1 MGFVNNFIKKK
12 YWVTVLVV
20 IAAVFGYKYVTDN
33 HMIDAYLFPTVKE
46 IILSFQENWKTMFI
60 NLWYSLQL
68 MIPSIVISLVLAL
81 GFGIWFGLSKSARE
95 ISYPIVYTVSVIPAI
110 LLSPFVLNLAPD
122 FRSASLFICVYC
134 NVWPTLFATIT
145 GVTTVDKRYLDNAA
159 TLELTKFE
167 SVTKVILPAALPS
180 IMSGF
185 VSSLRGSFLVLVYA
199 EMYGADYGMGYFVK
213 RASNF
218 GLFNDVWSGFIF
230 MVAVLVLIM
239 LMFEKIKDRMLK
251 WTMDV

>member
-1 MGFVNNFIKKK
+1 MEIINNFIKKK

-20 IAAVFGYKYVTDN
+20 LGVFFGYKYATDN
-33 HMIDAYLFPTVKE
+33 HLIDAYLFPTVEE
-46 IILSFQENWKTMFI
+46 IALSFQENWQDMFL

-68 MIPSIVISLVLAL
+68 MIPSILISVVLAL
-81 GFGIWFGLSKSARE
+81 GFGIWFGLSKTARE
-95 ISYPIVYTVSVIPAI
+95 ISYPITYTVSVIPAI
-110 LLSPFVLNLAPD
+110 LLSPFVLNLAPS
-122 FRSASLFICVYC
+122 FRAASLFICVYC

-159 TLELTKFE
+159 TLQLTKFE
-167 SVTKVILPAALPS
+167 KVTKVILPAALPS

-199 EMYGADYGMGYFVK
+199 EMYGAEYGMGYFVK
-213 RASNF
+213 RSANF

-230 MVAVLVLIM
+230 MVFILVLIM

>member
-1 MGFVNNFIKKK
+1 MKLVDNFIKKK

-20 IAAVFGYKYVTDN
+20 VAVFFGYKYATDN
-33 HMIDAYLFPTVKE
+33 HLIDAYLFPT
-46 IILSFQENWKTMFI
+46 IDQIGLSFQENWQTMFI

-110 LLSPFVLNLAPD
+110 LLSPFVLNLAPS
-122 FRSASLFICVYC
+122 FRAASLFICVYC

-145 GVTTVDKRYLDNAA
+145 GVTTVDKRYMDNAA
-159 TLELTKFE
+159 TLQLTKFE
-167 SVTKVILPAALPS
+167 KVTKVILPAAMPS

-199 EMYGADYGMGYFVK
+199 EMYGAEYGMGYFVK
-213 RASNF
+213 RSSNF
-218 GLFNDVWSGFIF
+218 GLFDDVWSGFIF
-230 MVAVLVLIM
+230 MVIVLVFIM
-239 LMFEKIKDRMLK
+239 LLFEKIKDRMLK
-251 WTMDV
+251 WTIDS